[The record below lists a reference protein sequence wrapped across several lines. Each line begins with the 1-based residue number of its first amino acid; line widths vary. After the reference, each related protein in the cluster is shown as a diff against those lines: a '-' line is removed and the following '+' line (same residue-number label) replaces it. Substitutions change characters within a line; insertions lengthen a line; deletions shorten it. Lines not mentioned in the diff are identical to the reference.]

1 MVLGINHTR
10 RAATAVADK
19 YDLERPHA
27 KRTATMGLSGRPL
40 RWTMTACSVTAFQ
53 LFGYDQ
59 GLMSSII
66 TSKQF
71 VDEQFRSVHY
81 YSVPDGTSSCPVEDS
96 KYGNGYKP
104 FTLYSDTLYCT
115 RTTHMQSVYEGAV
128 TACYEIGCFFG
139 SLFVL
144 AVGNRTGRKPLI
156 VLGCLIIVIGGII
169 SSAAYNDK
177 WGFGQFIIGRVTCGV
192 GNGMNTATI
201 PVWQSEVS
209 RPEIRGRL
217 VNLEGSVVALGT
229 MVAYWLTFGLH
240 FVDTSIAWRLPVALQ
255 CLFAIIVFVS
265 VIYLPES
272 PKWLVT
278 QGRIEE
284 ATSVQASLLSLDEND
299 QVVQN
304 MITASIEETERAGS
318 EMRFADLLKQGKG
331 QYLARTL
338 IGASSQFYQQF
349 SGCNAAIYY
358 ATVLFQNML
367 ARQNIQASPESVN
380 NRKINIPILLGAVFA
395 SVYFMFTIPSFILV
409 DKVGR
414 RIMFLVGAAG
424 QAGSFFITVGCLAA
438 SDHSESSSKKSGI
451 SDAMKSKL
459 TSRSVN
465 QMKGG
470 AVGLFLFISFFGL
483 SILELP
489 WIYPPE
495 INPMKTRTAATAVST
510 CANWLA
516 NYAVVQFTTIFINRS
531 DYGCYLFFALINLTW
546 IPLIFFCYPET
557 AGRKL
562 EEMDI
567 IFARAYMEN
576 RYPFVVASEM
586 PYLSDQE
593 IKEEAIRLDLGDD
606 DTKNL
611 RDVGWGYHNR
621 KPSPDSGE
629 ERKPASSDGASSIS
643 ALSHVTE
650 NQETQPSEAT
660 QDVSQQV

>member
-10 RAATAVADK
+10 RAAAVVADK
-19 YDLERPHA
+19 YDIERPHA

-81 YSVPDGTSSCPVEDS
+81 YSVPEGTTSCPVEDS

-104 FTLYSDTLYCT
+104 FNLYNNTLYCT
-115 RTTHMQSVYEGAV
+115 RTKHMQSVYEGAV

-144 AVGNRTGRKPLI
+144 AVGNKTGRKPLI
-156 VLGCLIIVIGGII
+156 VLGCFIIIVGGII
-169 SSAAYNDK
+169 SSAAFNDK

-255 CLFAIIVFVS
+255 CLFALIVFVC

-272 PKWLVT
+272 PRWLVT

-284 ATSVQASLLSLDEND
+284 ATSVQASLLSLSESDP
-299 QVVQN
+299 VVQN
-304 MITASIEETERAGS
+304 MISACVEESERAGS
-318 EMRFADLLKQGKG
+318 AMKFSDLLKQGKG

-367 ARQNIQASPESVN
+367 ARQNIQVSPESVN
-380 NRKINIPILLGAVFA
+380 NEKINIPILLGSVFA

-414 RIMFLVGAAG
+414 RIMFLVGACG

-438 SDHSESSSKKSGI
+438 SDNSLTKSEKSGI
-451 SDAMKSKL
+451 SDSLKTHL
-459 TSRSVN
+459 TNRSID

-531 DYGCYLFFALINLTW
+531 DYGAYLFFALINLTW
-546 IPLIFFCYPET
+546 IPIIIFYYPET
-557 AGRKL
+557 ANRKL
-562 EEMDI
+562 EEIDI
-567 IFARAYMEN
+567 IFARAHIEN
-576 RYPFVVASEM
+576 KFPFMVAAEM
-586 PYLSDQE
+586 PYLNDEE
-593 IKEEAIRLDLGDD
+593 IKEEAARLGLGDED
-606 DTKNL
+606 MANL
-611 RDVGWGYHNR
+611 KDVNWGYTKEKKKIAPAPGPEAAR
-621 KPSPDSGE
+621 RQSTTSTVSELTTDSKNE
-629 ERKPASSDGASSIS
+629 QHSS
-643 ALSHVTE
+643 T
-650 NQETQPSEAT
+650 P
-660 QDVSQQV
+660 QDA